1 MKNHLG
7 EEDKM
12 ITWIFFEQGNET
24 NPQFEVE
31 AMFSK
36 DAYEIAYEKYGPQ
49 VDDLYYKPKYNISEA
64 QLINKCK
71 EFVKDMNLDN
81 KKVINPEWTKP
92 IDDTIDVPDELMPL
106 FNKVGIQVKLM
117 IISGKNEVQTIADIV
132 ELSRK
137 FFKDKLNLL
146 E

>member
-71 EFVKDMNLDN
+71 EFIKDMNIDN

>member
-49 VDDLYYKPKYNISEA
+49 VDDLYYKPKYNISEV

-81 KKVINPEWTKP
+81 KKHINPEWTKP

-106 FNKVGIQVKLM
+106 FNKVGMQVKLM
-117 IISGKNEVQTIADIV
+117 TISGKNEVQTIVDIV

>member
-49 VDDLYYKPKYNISEA
+49 VDDLYYKPKYNISEV

-71 EFVKDMNLDN
+71 EFVKDMNLYN
-81 KKVINPEWTKP
+81 KKHINPEWTKP

-106 FNKVGIQVKLM
+106 FNKVGMQVKLM
-117 IISGKNEVQTIADIV
+117 TISGKNEVQTIADIV

-137 FFKDKLNLL
+137 FFKDKPNLL

>member
-49 VDDLYYKPKYNISEA
+49 VDDLYYKPKYNISEV

-71 EFVKDMNLDN
+71 EFVKDMNLYN
-81 KKVINPEWTKP
+81 KKHINPEWTKP

-117 IISGKNEVQTIADIV
+117 TISGKNEVQTIADIV

-137 FFKDKLNLL
+137 FFKDKPNLL

>member
-49 VDDLYYKPKYNISEA
+49 VDDLYYKPKYNISET

-92 IDDTIDVPDELMPL
+92 IDNTIDVPDELMPL

>member
-106 FNKVGIQVKLM
+106 FNKVGMQVKLM
-117 IISGKNEVQTIADIV
+117 TISGKNEVQTIADIV

-137 FFKDKLNLL
+137 FFKDKPNLL

>member
-49 VDDLYYKPKYNISEA
+49 VDDLYYKPKYNISEV

-71 EFVKDMNLDN
+71 RVLGNVFYYEN
-81 KKVINPEWTKP
+81 
-92 IDDTIDVPDELMPL
+92 
-106 FNKVGIQVKLM
+106 
-117 IISGKNEVQTIADIV
+117 
-132 ELSRK
+132 
-137 FFKDKLNLL
+137 
-146 E
+146 

>member
-49 VDDLYYKPKYNISEA
+49 VDDLYYKPKDNISET

-92 IDDTIDVPDELMPL
+92 IDNTIDVPDELMPL

>member
-71 EFVKDMNLDN
+71 EFVKDMNIDN

-106 FNKVGIQVKLM
+106 FNKVGMQVKLM
-117 IISGKNEVQTIADIV
+117 TISGKNEVQTIADIV

>member
-49 VDDLYYKPKYNISEA
+49 VDDLYYKPKYNISEV

-71 EFVKDMNLDN
+71 EFIKDMNIDN

-106 FNKVGIQVKLM
+106 FNKVGMQVKLM
-117 IISGKNEVQTIADIV
+117 TISGKNEVQTIADIV

>member
-71 EFVKDMNLDN
+71 EFVKDINIDN

-106 FNKVGIQVKLM
+106 FNKVGMQVKLM
-117 IISGKNEVQTIADIV
+117 TISGKNEVQTIADIV

-137 FFKDKLNLL
+137 FFKDKPNLL

>member
-71 EFVKDMNLDN
+71 EFIKDMNIDN

-106 FNKVGIQVKLM
+106 FNKVGMQVKLM
-117 IISGKNEVQTIADIV
+117 TISGKNEVQTIADIV

-137 FFKDKLNLL
+137 FFKDKSNLL

>member
-71 EFVKDMNLDN
+71 EFIKDMNIDN

-106 FNKVGIQVKLM
+106 FNKVGMQVKLM
-117 IISGKNEVQTIADIV
+117 TISGKNEVQTIADIV

-137 FFKDKLNLL
+137 FFKDKPNLL

>member
-71 EFVKDMNLDN
+71 EFIKDMNIDN

-106 FNKVGIQVKLM
+106 FNKVGMQVKLM
-117 IISGKNEVQTIADIV
+117 TISGKNEVQTIADIV